1 MTVEDNGR
9 FRSETPSRRRRQALP
24 EQRPKSPSDDPG
36 APEAIRRI
44 MENPA
49 YREADQ
55 DLDLLQEEETRGF
68 RLQLE
73 YLKAETALRRYGVAH
88 TIVVFGSTRLEE
100 PAAAERRL
108 LQCVRELAN
117 APSDE

>member
-1 MTVEDNGR
+1 MLDDKPQR
-9 FRSETPSRRRRQALP
+9 RAAHPLRRRRALP
-24 EQRPKSPSDDPG
+24 EHRPKSPADDPD

-55 DLDLLQEEETRGF
+55 DLDLLQEQETRGF

-88 TIVVFGSTRLEE
+88 TIVVFGSTRL
-100 PAAAERRL
+100 AL
-108 LQCVRELAN
+108 LLPC
-117 APSDE
+117 SG